1 VLNQIPYPDV
11 FPLTGQSK
19 YYDSI
24 SVSAGIINDL
34 KTALGAVNK
43 PAYSRHSGKIL
54 LAVLDIAKSANIE
67 VAKLTSN
74 TVRKFHKDRGL
85 VSRMYFTM
93 FMLGFLYAAFALFLM
108 ATGMQLMFVGVIVG
122 FMVVIQYYMSDR
134 LILMSTGA
142 KQVSIDQEPQLHQ
155 MVETLADRYEMPM
168 PKVAV
173 IDTEVPNA
181 FATGRNPKN
190 ALVAVTTGIQRR
202 LNKRELQ
209 AVIGHELAHVANRDM
224 KVLAIANFLVTLT
237 SFLMTMLFW
246 NMLFGGMGG
255 RRNNSGSGIMIVYLV
270 TIVVYFLGQLLVLA
284 LTRYREYGAD
294 HTGAE
299 ISGNPGA
306 LADALEKISGTV
318 NTIPDKDLRK
328 LQTAN
333 AFLIIPAALKNEGS
347 MNLWST
353 HPPLTERVKRL
364 RELEQRLSYGLR

>member
-1 VLNQIPYPDV
+1 MLNQIPYPDV

-299 ISGNPGA
+299 ISGDPGA

>member
-1 VLNQIPYPDV
+1 
-11 FPLTGQSK
+11 
-19 YYDSI
+19 
-24 SVSAGIINDL
+24 
-34 KTALGAVNK
+34 
-43 PAYSRHSGKIL
+43 
-54 LAVLDIAKSANIE
+54 
-67 VAKLTSN
+67 
-74 TVRKFHKDRGL
+74 
-85 VSRMYFTM
+85 
-93 FMLGFLYAAFALFLM
+93 MLGFLYAAFALFLM

-299 ISGNPGA
+299 ISGDPGA